1 MSELVEEKRVDSELE
16 TPSYQQPRN
25 SKLHKKLNRL
35 YRNSSYLLMCL
46 PIVIKT
52 IIFSIIPLL
61 WIVMAFQDYKFPPL
75 FGPQNEFVWFDN
87 FEYFFNSGE
96 IWQIVRNT
104 VGLNL
109 MFIFVGTPL
118 TAIMAL
124 FMNEMGNRGL
134 TKVFQTIWFIPY
146 LISWSVAQYC
156 SWGLMNDNGLI
167 NTVLTNIGMEPI
179 AFYEASSV
187 GFWPLIL
194 FLWNMW
200 KGQGYSVILDYA
212 ALQSLDTGIMEAAE
226 LDGASRLQRMWYIE
240 VPHLRKI
247 VAIQLIMSM
256 GGIVKSDFGMFWF
269 LPKFEGGSA
278 MELKNAVEV
287 LDVRIYRLVN
297 DPNIKTDYSKATAI
311 GLVQSVVGM
320 VIMLTTNWIVKKL
333 DEESAF
339 I

>member
-1 MSELVEEKRVDSELE
+1 MSELAEEKGMGEVTLPEYEPPKNTRMRKGL
-16 TPSYQQPRN
+16 Q
-25 SKLHKKLNRL
+25 KL
-35 YRNSSYLLMCL
+35 YRNSSYLAMCL

-52 IIFSIIPLL
+52 IIFSIVPML

-75 FGPQNEFVWFDN
+75 FGKQNVWVGWEN
-87 FEYFFNSGE
+87 FEYFFTSGE
-96 IWQIVRNT
+96 IWQIVGNT
-104 VGLNL
+104 VGLNM
-109 MFIFVGTPL
+109 MFIFLGTPL
-118 TAIMAL
+118 TALMAL
-124 FMNEMGNRGL
+124 FMNEMRSRGM
-134 TKVFQTIWFIPY
+134 TKIFQTIWFIPY

-156 SWGLMNDNGLI
+156 SWGIMESNGLI
-167 NTVLTNIGMEPI
+167 NTILSKLGMETI
-179 AFYEASSV
+179 DFYAASSTDI
-187 GFWPLIL
+187 WPLVL

-226 LDGASRLQRMWYIE
+226 LDGANRFQRMWYIE

-269 LPKFEGGSA
+269 LPKFEGNSA
-278 MELKNAVEV
+278 LELKKAVEV

-297 DPNIKTDYSKATAI
+297 DPRIKTDYSKATAI
-311 GLVQSVVGM
+311 GLIQSFVGM
-320 VIMLTTNWIVKKL
+320 AIMLITNWIVKKL

>member
-1 MSELVEEKRVDSELE
+1 MSELVEEKGIDSVDV
-16 TPSYQQPRN
+16 PVYQPPQNTRMR
-25 SKLHKKLNRL
+25 KKLLKL

-52 IIFSIIPLL
+52 IIFSIVPML

-75 FGPQNEFVWFDN
+75 FGAHNEWVQWEN
-87 FEYFFNSGE
+87 FEYFFTSGE
-96 IWQIVRNT
+96 IWQIVGNT

-109 MFIFVGTPL
+109 MFIFLGTPM

-124 FMNEMGNRGL
+124 LMNEMHNRKA
-134 TKVFQTIWFIPY
+134 TKIFQTIWFIPY

-156 SWGLMNDNGLI
+156 SWGIMESNGLI
-167 NTVLTNIGMEPI
+167 NTILQRFGLEPI
-179 AFYEASSV
+179 DFYAASSTDM
-187 GFWPLIL
+187 WPWIL
-194 FLWNMW
+194 LLWNIW

-226 LDGASRLQRMWYIE
+226 LDGANRFQRMWYIE

-269 LPKFEGGSA
+269 LPKFEGNSA
-278 MELKNAVEV
+278 LELKNAVEV
-287 LDVRIYRLVN
+287 LDVRVYRLVN
-297 DPNIKTDYSKATAI
+297 DPRIKTDYSKATAI
-311 GLVQSVVGM
+311 GLIQSFVGM
-320 VIMLTTNWIVKKL
+320 TIMLFTNWIVKKL

>member
-1 MSELVEEKRVDSELE
+1 MSELAEEKGLE
-16 TPSYQQPRN
+16 AVEIPQNEPPKN
-25 SKLHKKLNRL
+25 SRMKKKLQKF
-35 YRNSSYLLMCL
+35 YRNSSYLAMCL

-52 IIFSIIPLL
+52 IIFSIVPML

-75 FGPQNEFVWFDN
+75 FGEHNVWVGLDN
-87 FEYFFNSGE
+87 FKYFFESGE
-96 IWQIVRNT
+96 ILQIVGNT

-109 MFIFVGTPL
+109 MFIFLGTPM

-124 FMNEMGNRGL
+124 FMNEMKNRAA

-156 SWGLMNDNGLI
+156 SWGIMESNGLI
-167 NTVLTNIGMEPI
+167 NTILQRCGFEPI
-179 AFYEASSV
+179 DFYAASST
-187 GFWPLIL
+187 GMWPLIL
-194 FLWNMW
+194 LLWNIW

-212 ALQSLDTGIMEAAE
+212 ALQSLDTGILEAAE
-226 LDGASRLQRMWYIE
+226 LDGANRLQRMWYIE

-269 LPKFEGGSA
+269 LPKFEGNSA
-278 MELKNAVEV
+278 LELKKAVEV

-297 DPNIKTDYSKATAI
+297 DPRIKTDYSKATAI
-311 GLVQSVVGM
+311 GLIQSFVGM
-320 VIMLTTNWIVKKL
+320 IIMLVTNAIVKKM

>member
-1 MSELVEEKRVDSELE
+1 MSEIAEEKQLIAE
-16 TPSYQQPRN
+16 TNPSNYQPPIN
-25 SKLHKKLNRL
+25 VNRRKSLQKL

-52 IIFSIIPLL
+52 IVFSIVPMR

-75 FGPQNEFVWFDN
+75 FGEHNTFVWFEN
-87 FEYFFNSGE
+87 FEYFFTSGE
-96 IWQIVRNT
+96 IWQIVGNT

-109 MFIFVGTPL
+109 MFIFIGTPL

-124 FMNEMGNRGL
+124 FMNEMRNRSL
-134 TKVFQTIWFIPY
+134 TKIFQTIWFIPY

-156 SWGLMNDNGLI
+156 SWGIMESNGLI
-167 NTVLTNIGMEPI
+167 NTILGHLGIAPI
-179 AFYEASSV
+179 DFYSASSV
-187 GFWPLIL
+187 GMWPLIL
-194 FLWNMW
+194 FMWNMW
-200 KGQGYSVILDYA
+200 KGQGYSIILDYA

-247 VAIQLIMSM
+247 VAIQLIMAM
-256 GGIVKSDFGMFWF
+256 GGIVRSDFGMFWF
-269 LPKFEGGSA
+269 LPKFEGNSA
-278 MELKNAVEV
+278 LELKNSVEV

-297 DPNIKTDYSKATAI
+297 DPRIKTDYSKATAI
-311 GLVQSVVGM
+311 GLIQSFVGM
-320 VIMLTTNWIVKKL
+320 TIMLTTNWIVKKL

>member
-1 MSELVEEKRVDSELE
+1 MSELAEEKGLE
-16 TPSYQQPRN
+16 AVEIPQNEPPKN
-25 SKLHKKLNRL
+25 SRMKKKLQKF
-35 YRNSSYLLMCL
+35 YRNSSYLAMCL

-52 IIFSIIPLL
+52 IIFSIVPML

-75 FGPQNEFVWFDN
+75 FGEHNVWVGLDN
-87 FEYFFNSGE
+87 FKYFFESGE
-96 IWQIVRNT
+96 ILQIVGNT

-109 MFIFVGTPL
+109 MFIFLGTPM

-124 FMNEMGNRGL
+124 FMNEMKNRSA

-156 SWGLMNDNGLI
+156 SWGTMESNGLI
-167 NTVLTNIGMEPI
+167 NTILQRFGFEPI
-179 AFYEASSV
+179 DFYAASST
-187 GFWPLIL
+187 GMWPLIL
-194 FLWNMW
+194 LLWNIW

-212 ALQSLDTGIMEAAE
+212 ALQSLDTGILEAAE
-226 LDGASRLQRMWYIE
+226 LDGANRLQRMWYIE

-269 LPKFEGGSA
+269 LPKFEGNSA
-278 MELKNAVEV
+278 LELKKAVEV

-297 DPNIKTDYSKATAI
+297 DPRIKTDYSKATAI
-311 GLVQSVVGM
+311 GLIQSFVGM
-320 VIMLTTNWIVKKL
+320 IIMLVTNAIVKKM

>member
-1 MSELVEEKRVDSELE
+1 MSELAKE
-16 TPSYQQPRN
+16 TPQQEVESAGSQFPR
-25 SKLHKKLNRL
+25 KGKMHKKVQRL
-35 YRNSSYLLMCL
+35 YRNSSYILMCM

-52 IIFSIIPLL
+52 IIFSVVPLL

-75 FGPQNEFVWFDN
+75 FGDHNEWVGLDN
-87 FEYFFNSGE
+87 FKYFFESGE
-96 IWQIVRNT
+96 IWQIIKNT
-104 VGLNL
+104 VGFNL
-109 MFIFVGTPL
+109 MFIFLGTPM
-118 TAIMAL
+118 TAVMAL
-124 FMNEMGNRGL
+124 FMNEMHNRSA
-134 TKVFQTIWFIPY
+134 TKIFQTIWFIPS

-156 SWGLMNDNGLI
+156 SWGMMDTDGVI
-167 NTVLTNIGMEPI
+167 NTFLGYFGVKPIDFYSAELTGW
-179 AFYEASSV
+179 
-187 GFWPLIL
+187 WPLIFL
-194 FLWNMW
+194 LWNIW

-269 LPKFEGGSA
+269 LPKFEHGITL
-278 MELKNAVEV
+278 ELEKSVEV

-297 DPNIKTDYSKATAI
+297 GINGKTDFAKGTAFGLIQSLI
-311 GLVQSVVGM
+311 GT
-320 VIMLTTNWIVKKL
+320 VIMLFTNWIVKKL

>member
-1 MSELVEEKRVDSELE
+1 MSELAEEKRVEPVN
-16 TPSYQQPRN
+16 TMGYQPPRN
-25 SKLHKKLNRL
+25 VKMRKKLIKF
-35 YRNSSYLLMCL
+35 YRNSSYLMMCL

-52 IIFSIIPLL
+52 IIFSIVPML

-75 FGPQNEFVWFDN
+75 FGEQNVWVGFEN
-87 FEYFFNSGE
+87 FEYFFTSGE
-96 IWQIVRNT
+96 IWEIVGNT
-104 VGLNL
+104 VGLNI
-109 MFIFVGTPL
+109 MFIFIGTPL

-124 FMNEMGNRGL
+124 FMNEMMNRSL
-134 TKVFQTIWFIPY
+134 TKIFQTIWFIPY

-156 SWGLMNDNGLI
+156 SWGIMESNGLI
-167 NTVLTNIGMEPI
+167 NTLLQHLGMEPI
-179 AFYEASSV
+179 DFYAASST
-187 GFWPLIL
+187 GLWPLIL

-226 LDGASRLQRMWYIE
+226 LDGANRLQRMWYIE

-269 LPKFEGGSA
+269 LPKFEGNSA
-278 MELKNAVEV
+278 LELKKAVEV

-297 DPNIKTDYSKATAI
+297 DPRIKTDYSKATAI
-311 GLVQSVVGM
+311 GLIQSFIGM
-320 VIMLTTNWIVKKL
+320 IIMLITNWVVKKL

>member
-1 MSELVEEKRVDSELE
+1 MSELAEEKGVESEVQSPNLQ
-16 TPSYQQPRN
+16 TIRN
-25 SKLHKKLNRL
+25 AKMRKKLNKL
-35 YRNSSYLLMCL
+35 YRNSSYLMMCL

-52 IIFSIIPLL
+52 VIFSIVPML
-61 WIVMAFQDYKFPPL
+61 WFVMAFQDYKFPPL
-75 FGPQNEFVWFDN
+75 FGKQNTWVWFEN
-87 FEYFFNSGE
+87 FEYFFTSGE
-96 IWQIVRNT
+96 IWDIVGNT

-109 MFIFVGTPL
+109 MFIFIGTPL

-124 FMNEMGNRGL
+124 FMNEMHSRTT

-146 LISWSVAQYC
+146 LISWSVAQYA
-156 SWGLMNDNGLI
+156 SWGIMESNGLI
-167 NTVLTNIGMEPI
+167 NTVLGHLGMEPI
-179 AFYEASSV
+179 DFYAASST
-187 GFWPLIL
+187 GLWPLIL

-226 LDGASRLQRMWYIE
+226 LDGATRLQRMWYIE

-269 LPKFEGGSA
+269 LPKFEHGITL
-278 MELKNAVEV
+278 ELEKAVEV

-297 DPNIKTDYSKATAI
+297 GINGKTDFAKGTAFGLIQSLI
-311 GLVQSVVGM
+311 GT
-320 VIMLTTNWIVKKL
+320 VIMLATNWIVKKL